1 MTKRNK
7 ISFETLGCRYNRLE
21 SAEMAYEL
29 ERAGYAKAK
38 EGETSDV
45 VVINSCTV
53 TDRSDAKCRS
63 TIRRV
68 KAKNPDAVVVV
79 TGCYSETNPDEVAKE
94 PGVDI
99 VVGNSGK
106 FEIGELLS
114 KLEADTSSTASVTND
129 DKRFNVRPVTG
140 MDGRTNAYR
149 IANDD
154 KKFNVRPVTGMD
166 GRTNAYIKVQAGCD
180 EVCSFC
186 IVRIAR
192 GRSSSARGSDVVEQ
206 VKRLHESGIKEVVLS
221 GINLGEYGYAKNE
234 NIAWLLS
241 KLVDETEIA
250 RIRLS
255 SINPNNVTDELINL
269 MAGSSRIC
277 RHLHIPLQSG
287 SDSVLKRMRRP
298 YTAKEYE
305 NLLNRLAD
313 KIPAIGLGADVMVGF
328 PGETEKEFNETFD
341 VIKNVPLMALHVFAY
356 SLREG
361 TEAFAMNGPIPKTV
375 KKERSAKLKNLA
387 QQKGQEFRERFIGT
401 TLPVL
406 IENTRDNAGNLKG
419 FSDNYLQVVLDGP
432 DSLINKIVPV
442 KITVSEKEHLIGS
455 SR

>member
-1 MTKRNK
+1 MQNKQMTKRNK

-29 ERAGYAKAK
+29 EQAGYAKAK
-38 EGETSDV
+38 EGEASDV

-68 KAKNPDAVVVV
+68 KAKNPEAIVVV
-79 TGCYSETNPDEVAKE
+79 TGCYSETNPDEVSKE

-106 FEIGELLS
+106 FEIGKLLS
-114 KLEADTSSTASVTND
+114 KLETDTNPAPQIAS
-129 DKRFNVRPVTG
+129 
-140 MDGRTNAYR
+140 A
-149 IANDD
+149 D
-154 KKFNVRPVTGMD
+154 KKLKVRPVTGMD

-192 GRSSSARGSDVVEQ
+192 GKSSSAEGSDVVEQ

-221 GINLGEYGYAKNE
+221 GINLGEYGDGKNKD
-234 NIAWLLS
+234 IAWLLR
-241 KLVDETEIA
+241 KLCDETEIA

-305 NLLNRLAD
+305 NLLNRLVD

-328 PGETEKEFNETFD
+328 PGETEKEFNETFE
-341 VIKNVPLMALHVFAY
+341 IINNVPLMALHVFGY

-361 TEAFAMNGPIPKTV
+361 TEAFAMKGVIPKAI

-387 QQKGQEFRERFIGT
+387 QEKGEEFRKRFVGA

-406 IENTRDNAGNLKG
+406 IENTRDNDGHLKG

-432 DSLINKIVPV
+432 DSLINKIVQV
-442 KITVSEKEHLIGS
+442 KITGSEKERLTGS
-455 SR
+455 PQ